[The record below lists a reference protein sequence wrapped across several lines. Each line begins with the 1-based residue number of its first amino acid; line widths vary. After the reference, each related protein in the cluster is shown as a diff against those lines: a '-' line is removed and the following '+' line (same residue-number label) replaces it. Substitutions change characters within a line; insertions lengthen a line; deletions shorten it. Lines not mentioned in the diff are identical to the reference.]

1 MSNTSS
7 ALLSR
12 QGFPTGYRTSRK
24 EILMFAVLLQ
34 DSTYFIMYVYIFVYV
49 FTTYVVTTY
58 ILLMKLAVKQI
69 KTIERLTFSST
80 SPDCSFAFSV
90 VCVTSLTRGD
100 VNNRFID
107 RAQKV
112 VIYPRL
118 PILTHFSPVVQLQVW
133 TCIWHPEFQ
142 THQINSLVTR
152 LTKGLSAEL
161 FESSSYLANL
171 AYSATICYLV
181 LFILF
186 V

>member
-118 PILTHFSPVVQLQVW
+118 PILTRFSPVVQLQVR
-133 TCIWHPEFQ
+133 TCIWHPKFQ
-142 THQINSLVTR
+142 TRQIPVNTGVWV
-152 LTKGLSAEL
+152 
-161 FESSSYLANL
+161 
-171 AYSATICYLV
+171 V
-181 LFILF
+181 LFQGNRTTAHFCILSCEAAIKNGDPCNLF
-186 V
+186 VQ